1 MTSHIFR
8 NVGRVSV
15 ATAVTAVLVSLA
27 STLTVNTVSAQQP
40 PPAVQTIPPST
51 NPTKRVIY
59 PEEGQTGEQQLSDQL
74 ECYRFATSQTGW
86 DPHQAEAVLRQQHG
100 AAMAQVEGTQGGG
113 VGGAARGAL
122 AGLAIGAIAG
132 NAGRGAA
139 IGATAGGLTG
149 GMRSQRQRQQTQAGF
164 ERELKAFQDQLQVWE
179 RNYVACMQARKYVV
193 N

>member
-1 MTSHIFR
+1 MTSQIFK
-8 NVGRVSV
+8 NVGRAGA
-15 ATAVTAVLVSLA
+15 ATAVFVALGLMMTAD
-27 STLTVNTVSAQQP
+27 TLSAQQP
-40 PPAVQTIPPST
+40 PPAEQAIPPST
-51 NPTKRVIY
+51 NPTERVIY
-59 PEEGQTGEQQLSDQL
+59 PEEGQTAEQQLSDQL
-74 ECYRFATSQTGW
+74 ACYRWSTTQTGW

-100 AAMAQVEGTQGGG
+100 EAMAQMEAAQGGV

-132 NAGRGAA
+132 DAGKGAA

-149 GMRSQRQRQQTQAGF
+149 GRRSRRQAQSAQSGF
-164 ERELKAFQDQLQVWE
+164 EQDRAAFQNQLSVWD

>member
-1 MTSHIFR
+1 MMTSHIVS
-8 NVGRVSV
+8 NVGRVGV
-15 ATAVTAVLVSLA
+15 ATAVLVSLT
-27 STLTVNTVSAQQP
+27 SMVTLDSVSAQQP
-40 PPAVQTIPPST
+40 PSAEQAIPPST

-59 PEEGQTGEQQLSDQL
+59 PEEGQTGEKQLSDQL
-74 ECYRFATSQTGW
+74 ECYRWSTQQTGW

-100 AAMAQVEGTQGGG
+100 AAMAQMEGTQGGA

-132 NAGRGAA
+132 DAGRGAA

-149 GMRSQRQRQQTQAGF
+149 GMRSQRQRQQTQSGF
-164 ERELKAFQDQLQVWE
+164 EQAQKAFQDQLQVWG

>member
-1 MTSHIFR
+1 MMTSRVFS
-8 NVGRVSV
+8 NVGRVCV
-15 ATAVTAVLVSLA
+15 ATAVLVSLA
-27 STLTVNTVSAQQP
+27 SMPTFDTVSAQQP

-74 ECYRFATSQTGW
+74 ECYRWSTQQTGW
-86 DPHQAEAVLRQQHG
+86 DPHQAEAVLREQHG
-100 AAMAQVEGTQGGG
+100 AAMAQMEGAQGGAL
-113 VGGAARGAL
+113 GGAARGAL

-149 GMRSQRQRQQTQAGF
+149 GMRSQRQRQQTQARF
-164 ERELKAFQDQLQVWE
+164 ERDLKAFQDQLAVWDL
-179 RNYVACMQARKYVV
+179 NYVACMQARKYVV

>member
-1 MTSHIFR
+1 MMTSHLFR
-8 NVGRVSV
+8 NVGRVGV
-15 ATAVTAVLVSLA
+15 ATAVLVSLA
-27 STLTVNTVSAQQP
+27 SMLAVDTVSTQQP
-40 PPAVQTIPPST
+40 LPAEQAIPAST

-59 PEEGQTGEQQLSDQL
+59 PEEGQTGEKQLSDQL
-74 ECYRFATSQTGW
+74 ECYRWSAQQTGW

-149 GMRSQRQRQQTQAGF
+149 GMRSRRQAEAAQAGF
-164 ERELKAFQDQLQVWE
+164 QRNLKAFQDQLAVWD
-179 RNYVACMQARKYVV
+179 RNYMACMQARKYVV

>member
-8 NVGRVSV
+8 NVGRVSL
-15 ATAVTAVLVSLA
+15 ATAVLVPLA
-27 STLTVNTVSAQQP
+27 STLAVDTVSAQQP
-40 PPAVQTIPPST
+40 PPAEQAIPPST

-74 ECYRFATSQTGW
+74 ECYRWSTQQTAW
-86 DPHQAEAVLRQQHG
+86 DPHQAEAGLRQKHG
-100 AAMAQVEGTQGGG
+100 AAMAQIQGTQGGA
-113 VGGAARGAL
+113 VGGAARGTL

-132 NAGRGAA
+132 NARRGAA

-149 GMRSQRQRQQTQAGF
+149 GMRSQRQRQSAQSGF
-164 ERELKAFQDQLQVWE
+164 ERDLKAHQDQLAVWD